1 MKRSL
6 VLISVFLALC
16 ACKTQQ
22 FTMHDAGCTVIR
34 DTVMQHDS
42 IYVHEFMQGDTVYV
56 TKYRDRWRDK
66 IVNRCDTMYIQPT
79 IPPDKPIP
87 RFYKDCTIGFW
98 FLLLTLLGSI
108 ALRIMKA
115 IYLRR

>member
-1 MKRSL
+1 MTRFILMFAIIALITSCRS
-6 VLISVFLALC
+6 
-16 ACKTQQ
+16 QQ
-22 FTMHDAGCTVIR
+22 CTVHNAQCTVIR

-66 IVNRCDTMYIQPT
+66 IVNRCDTVYVQPT

-87 RFYKDCTIGFW
+87 RFYKDCTLGF
-98 FLLLTLLGSI
+98 FLLLLLSLGRL
-108 ALRIMKA
+108 AFRIMKA
-115 IYLRR
+115 IYHR

>member
-1 MKRSL
+1 MRPFIWTFAIIA
-6 VLISVFLALC
+6 LITS
-16 ACKTQQ
+16 CKTQQ

-66 IVNRCDTMYIQPT
+66 VVNRCDTVYIQPT

-87 RFYKDCTIGFW
+87 RFYKDCTKGFW
-98 FLLLTLLGSI
+98 VLLILFLGSFGF
-108 ALRIMKA
+108 RVMKA
-115 IYLRR
+115 IYLRK